1 MQGTLNLPWSTST
14 LVRMLPVAKKQPLP
28 TTNVS
33 GSVTC
38 REQTRK
44 LPNYKMCSSSLWLQ
58 DCVSVNACGHFEKKT
73 EGIWIWSRWL
83 HLQLQACYCEWKRN
97 HVTPSSS
104 SKSQTCKPMAHPCPK
119 VAPHIRI
126 NAGTMEASAS
136 ISDACSTMDIF
147 KAAICALMLSNEYEQ
162 GGFTF
167 GRTRQSTAVPPS
179 CSTSK

>member
-58 DCVSVNACGHFEKKT
+58 DCVSVNACGHFEKKLKEYEDGVVDYIYSFRLAT
-73 EGIWIWSRWL
+73 AGGNEIML
-83 HLQLQACYCEWKRN
+83 LQVPLQNPEPASPW
-97 HVTPSSS
+97 
-104 SKSQTCKPMAHPCPK
+104 
-119 VAPHIRI
+119 HIRV
-126 NAGTMEASAS
+126 
-136 ISDACSTMDIF
+136 
-147 KAAICALMLSNEYEQ
+147 Q
-162 GGFTF
+162 
-167 GRTRQSTAVPPS
+167 RWHH
-179 CSTSK
+179 TSE

>member
-58 DCVSVNACGHFEKKT
+58 DCVSVNACGHFEKKLKEYEYEET
-73 EGIWIWSRWL
+73 GSLGVIDFYSFM
-83 HLQLQACYCEWKRN
+83 ACYCGWKRN
-97 HVTPSSS
+97 HLTPKFLFKIPNLQAHGTSV
-104 SKSQTCKPMAHPCPK
+104 SKGGTTHPNK
-119 VAPHIRI
+119 RRH
-126 NAGTMEASAS
+126 NGS
-136 ISDACSTMDIF
+136 ICQHF
-147 KAAICALMLSNEYEQ
+147 
-162 GGFTF
+162 
-167 GRTRQSTAVPPS
+167 
-179 CSTSK
+179 